1 MSSLSS
7 PIAERLRDAV
17 SQARWNEAVAL
28 LQTSSALQAAEA
40 LGDLPFEQQQSLF
53 RHLPL
58 DLAAAVVTQFPYYH
72 EYVLLHSLPAGE
84 MRALVD
90 KMKPDDR
97 MRFFDELPEEAWQ
110 RLMDELSSVLPANTS
125 GQHEP
130 ETARVLEQQLPQ
142 AGEPIIEAFQIAKS
156 FEQPDGREIQIIAP
170 MDLSIE
176 SDTIFALLGPSGS
189 GKSTLLRILSG
200 LTAPSSGSVRVH
212 GQPLDCCAPNIGIV
226 FQSFALFPW
235 LTVLENVEVPLV
247 ARGLQHPERH
257 REALQAL
264 AMVGLKGFENAYPKE
279 LSGGMKQRVGFARAL
294 AVNPEVLFMD
304 EPFSALDVLTAENL
318 RGELMELWLKD
329 QIPTKSIFLVT
340 HNIEEA
346 VLLADRIVVLGT
358 HPAKIRADF
367 RISLPQPRDRKSA
380 EFLVYVDYIY
390 KVMTQPDLEFGPVT
404 KLPSVRKSS
413 FQVLPHATAGGMAG
427 LLEFLNDR
435 GGKEDLYHLAEE
447 LLMEVDDLFPIVDAA
462 VMLGFADSTQG
473 DVRITPA
480 GKEFAEADIAAR
492 KKLFR
497 EALLSH
503 VTLIQQIQNALQRK
517 SDRAVPLEFFR
528 DVLDEHLSH
537 DDVQRQIDTVLNWG
551 RYAEIFTYD
560 SETDRLLLNQASGT
574 ANSSE
579 AVPLH

>member
-1 MSSLSS
+1 MNS
-7 PIAERLRDAV
+7 PITERLQSAV
-17 SQARWNEAVAL
+17 AQARWNEAVAL
-28 LQTSSALQAAEA
+28 LETFDAVQAAAA
-40 LGDLPFEQQQSLF
+40 LGTLPFEQQQSLF
-53 RHLPL
+53 RRLPL
-58 DLAAAVVTQFPYYH
+58 DLATVVVAQFPYYH
-72 EYVLLHSLPAGE
+72 EYVLLHSLPAE
-84 MRALVD
+84 KMRALVD
-90 KMKPDDR
+90 KLNPDDR
-97 MRFFDELPEEAWQ
+97 LRFFDELPEEAWK
-110 RLMDELSSVLPANTS
+110 RLMDELSSAVVAKTS

-130 ETARVLEQQLPQ
+130 ETARAPEEQPPRP
-142 AGEPIIEAFQIAKS
+142 GEPIIEAFQIEKS
-156 FEQPDGREIQIIAP
+156 FEQPDGRQIQIIAP
-170 MDLSIE
+170 MDLSVE

-200 LTAPSSGSVRVH
+200 LTGPSRGIVLVH
-212 GQPLDCCAPNIGIV
+212 GQPLDSCVPNIGIV

-235 LTVLENVEVPLV
+235 LTVLENVELPLV
-247 ARGLQHPERH
+247 ARGLSHPDRH
-257 REALQAL
+257 HKALQAL

-318 RGELMELWLKD
+318 RGELMELWSND

-367 RISLPQPRDRKSA
+367 RISLPRPRDRKSA

-390 KVMTQPDLEFGPVT
+390 KVMTQPELELGPFT
-404 KLPSVRKSS
+404 KLPALRKPSL
-413 FQVLPHATAGGMAG
+413 QVLPHATAGGMAG

-447 LLMEVDDLFPIVDAA
+447 LMMEVDDLFPIVDEA
-462 VMLGFADSTQG
+462 VLLGFAGSTQG

-480 GKEFAEADIAAR
+480 GKKFAEADIATR

-497 EALLSH
+497 EALLRH
-503 VTLIQQIQNALQRK
+503 VTLIQQIRNALERK

-528 DVLDEHLSH
+528 DVLDEHFSQE
-537 DDVQRQIDTVLNWG
+537 DVQRQIDTALNWG

-560 SETDRLLLNQASGT
+560 SETDRLLLNEASGT
-574 ANSSE
+574 NSSE